1 MRIGL
6 MVGSD
11 KERPR
16 ADRLAGLVADGRGAE
31 AQGCRSGYRRCP
43 DTSMP

>member
-6 MVGSD
+6 MIGSD

-16 ADRLAGLVADGRGAE
+16 ADRLAGLLDDGKTAE
-31 AQGCRSGYRRCP
+31 R
-43 DTSMP
+43 